1 MNLFI
6 SILLLIVPGIIAVSI
21 HEKQLIHITRDNW
34 QSLLWKFLLY
44 SFGIIFIVSFVL
56 YLRFPERTVSFSP
69 WTIWTT
75 NNVYQVSFI
84 FKYILFATVSAL
96 ILPKFWECCCSFLK
110 KLKERKSFKI
120 ADDE

>member
-6 SILLLIVPGIIAVSI
+6 SILMLIVPGIIAVSI
-21 HEKQLIHITRDNW
+21 HEKQLIHITRENW

-44 SFGIIFIVSFVL
+44 SFGIIFIVSLVL

-69 WTIWTT
+69 WTTWTS
-75 NNVYQVSFI
+75 NNVYQVSFV

-96 ILPKFWECCCSFLK
+96 ILPKLWGCRHSFLK

>member
-6 SILLLIVPGIIAVSI
+6 SILMLIIPGIIAVSV

-34 QSLLWKFLLY
+34 QSILLKFMLY
-44 SFGIIFIVSFVL
+44 SFGIIFVVSFIL
-56 YLRFPERTVSFSP
+56 YLRAPERTISFSP
-69 WTIWTT
+69 WTVWTT
-75 NNVYQVSFI
+75 NNVFQVSFV
-84 FKYILFATVSAL
+84 FKYILFATVAAL
-96 ILPKFWECCCSFLK
+96 VLPKLWERRYNILK

>member
-69 WTIWTT
+69 WTIWTS
-75 NNVYQVSFI
+75 NNVYQVSFV
-84 FKYILFATVSAL
+84 FKYILFATISAL
-96 ILPKFWECCCSFLK
+96 ILPKLWGCRHSFIK
-110 KLKERKSFKI
+110 KLKERKSYKI

>member
-6 SILLLIVPGIIAVSI
+6 SILMLLVPGIIAVSI

-56 YLRFPERTVSFSP
+56 YLRLPERTVSFSP

-75 NNVYQVSFI
+75 NNMFQVSFV
-84 FKYILFATVSAL
+84 FKYILFATLAAL
-96 ILPKFWECCCSFLK
+96 ILPKLWGCRHSFLK

>member
-6 SILLLIVPGIIAVSI
+6 SLLILIVPGIIAVSI

-69 WTIWTT
+69 WTIWTS
-75 NNVYQVSFI
+75 NNVYQVSFV
-84 FKYILFATVSAL
+84 FKYMLFATVAAL
-96 ILPKFWECCCSFLK
+96 ILPKLWGCRNSFLK

-120 ADDE
+120 TDDE